1 MSPIAK
7 FFLIVTVAGI
17 VIPSSAAVY
26 TNWTDIRPYLIG
38 DANAPGHLLYFSRH
52 G

>member
-1 MSPIAK
+1 MSPFAK
-7 FFLIVTVAGI
+7 FLSIVALAAI

-26 TNWTDIRPYLIG
+26 TNWDEMRPYLVG
-38 DANAPGHLLYFSRH
+38 DADAPGQLLYFSRR